1 MRVFSDELLAGF
13 DGPER
18 LRLHGP
24 PCDAVRMNAVINN
37 EASEN
42 AASEGRELPNL
53 QDYLRILMRF
63 KWGVL
68 ALMLAG
74 GLVSVLRA
82 YSETPIYQA
91 TATLLIER
99 QAARFVSIEEVYRG
113 NQGWDFGEY
122 YQTQYEILRSR
133 PLAERVVNMLGLDA
147 FDAKAQPASGF
158 SWRKLLPGKP
168 AAAPVN
174 RASDE
179 DRRNNAIGIVQGNL
193 GILPVRNS
201 QLVRIQFRNSD
212 PAFAATLA
220 NAHAQAYIEETLEGR
235 LQMSQTAS
243 NWLTER
249 TGGLR
254 EKLEQSERALQEF
267 RDRERLIDVGGV
279 EGLAATELNLAS
291 ERLAEARRERADK
304 EALHRQVQ
312 DAKNRGEL
320 DKLPVLLALP
330 TVADLK
336 VSVVEAERNFGEL
349 EGRYGPKHPRMLEA
363 QSTLSAARGALVR
376 QLELAA
382 SGVER
387 DYLSARTREN
397 ELSGEMG
404 SAKGEVREL
413 NRKQYQLQALQREV
427 DSNRQLYEVFQ
438 TRNKETAASG
448 GVQSANARLIEAALP
463 SYTQIYPNKQRS
475 AMVGLLIG
483 LALGIA
489 LALVLDHLDNTL
501 KGADDVEK
509 RLGLPV
515 LGLVPRLAETSN
527 SAEAPIGYFAA
538 HPQSSFAEAV
548 RTIRTSVL
556 LSAVDE
562 EHKRLLI
569 TSSVPGEGKTTL
581 SMNLAVSL
589 GQMKKVLLIDADMR
603 RPALHRGLPDQR
615 QSPGLSE
622 YIAGEAKVSE
632 CMRQLPN
639 SNVYVMPAGIS
650 PPNPLEILSSRK
662 FAEALDNLGKAF
674 DHVLIDCAPACAVSD
689 ALVLSKLVH
698 GVIYVVRSD
707 ATQWQIARTGVKR
720 LRRIDAP
727 IIGAVVNQVVPRKG
741 GYAYGKYYYHG
752 DGYYSDYGY
761 AKRKKG

>member
-1 MRVFSDELLAGF
+1 
-13 DGPER
+13 
-18 LRLHGP
+18 
-24 PCDAVRMNAVINN
+24 MNAVLPQDSL
-37 EASEN
+37 ESASAN
-42 AASEGRELPNL
+42 EGRELPNL
-53 QDYLRILMRF
+53 QDYLRILVRF

-74 GLVSVLRA
+74 GLISLLRA
-82 YSETPIYQA
+82 SSETPIYQA

-133 PLAERVVNMLGLDA
+133 PLAERVVDKVGLPA
-147 FDAKAQPASGF
+147 FAPKPQPESGF
-158 SWRKLLPGKP
+158 SWRKLLPGNKP
-168 AAAPVN
+168 AVPAKPPSELEL
-174 RASDE
+174 RAG
-179 DRRNNAIGIVQGNL
+179 AIGSVQGSL
-193 GILPVRNS
+193 AILPVRNS
-201 QLVRIQFRNSD
+201 QLVRIQFTNPD
-212 PAFAATLA
+212 PEFAASLA

-235 LQMSQTAS
+235 VQMTQTAS
-243 NWLTER
+243 NWLNER
-249 TGGLR
+249 TVGLR

-267 RDRERLIDVGGV
+267 RDRERLIDIKGV
-279 EGLAATELNLAS
+279 DSMAATELGLAS
-291 ERLAEARRERADK
+291 ERLADARRERSEK
-304 EALHRQVQ
+304 EVSYRQVQ
-312 DAKNRGEL
+312 EARARGEL
-320 DKLPVLLALP
+320 DKLPILLNSPL
-330 TVADLK
+330 VADLK
-336 VSVVEAERNFGEL
+336 QAVVDAERSFGEL
-349 EGRYGPKHPRMLEA
+349 SSRYGPKHPRMTEA
-363 QSTLSAARGALVR
+363 DNTLKAARSALTR
-376 QLELAA
+376 QVELAA

-387 DYLSARTREN
+387 EYEAARAREN
-397 ELSGEMG
+397 EVSGEMG

-413 NRKQYQLQALQREV
+413 NRKQYELQALQREV

-438 TRNKETAASG
+438 NRFKETAASG

-463 SYTQIYPNKQRS
+463 SWTQIYPNKRRS
-475 AMVGLLIG
+475 AMVGALIG

-501 KGADDVEK
+501 KGADDVER

-515 LGLVPRLAETSN
+515 LGLVPRLGESSDA
-527 SAEAPIGYFAA
+527 AEAPIRYFAS
-538 HPQSSFAEAV
+538 HPHSSFAEAI
-548 RTIRTSVL
+548 RTIRTGVL
-556 LSAVDE
+556 LSAVDQD
-562 EHKRLLI
+562 HKRLLV

-581 SMNLAVSL
+581 SMNLAFSL

-603 RPALHRGLPDQR
+603 RPALHRGLPDER

-622 YIAGEAKVSE
+622 YITGEANISD
-632 CMRQLPN
+632 CLRQLPN
-639 SNVYVMPAGIS
+639 SQVFVMPAGLS

-662 FAEALDNLGKAF
+662 FADALDSLGKAF

-707 ATQWQIARTGVKR
+707 STQWQVARTGVKR
-720 LRRIDAP
+720 LARIDAP

-741 GYAYGKYYYHG
+741 GYGYGKYYYHG

-761 AKRKKG
+761 AKRKKK

>member
-1 MRVFSDELLAGF
+1 MNVALPNDALEAA
-13 DGPER
+13 
-18 LRLHGP
+18 P
-24 PCDAVRMNAVINN
+24 PAD
-37 EASEN
+37 
-42 AASEGRELPNL
+42 GRELPNL

-68 ALMLAG
+68 ALMVAC
-74 GLVSVLRA
+74 GLISVLRA

-133 PLAERVVNMLGLDA
+133 PLAERVVDKLGLDP
-147 FDAKAQPASGF
+147 FRPKAAPEPGF
-158 SWRKLLPGKP
+158 SWRKLIPGNKP
-168 AAAPVN
+168 AVPAKPP
-174 RASDE
+174 SDVE
-179 DRRNNAIGIVQGNL
+179 LRNAAIGGVQGSL
-193 GILPVRNS
+193 SILPVRNS
-201 QLVRIQFRNSD
+201 QLVRIQFRSPD
-212 PAFAATLA
+212 PIFAATLA
-220 NAHAQAYIEETLEGR
+220 NAHSQAYIEETLEGR
-235 LQMSQTAS
+235 VQMSQTAS
-243 NWLTER
+243 NWLNER
-249 TGGLR
+249 TAGLR

-267 RDRERLIDVGGV
+267 RDRERLIDVKGV
-279 EGLAATELNLAS
+279 DSLAASELSLAS
-291 ERLAEARRERADK
+291 ERLSEARRERSEK
-304 EALHRQVQ
+304 EVMFRQVQ
-312 DAKNRGEL
+312 DARTRGEL
-320 DKLPVLLALP
+320 DKLPILLNSP
-330 TVADLK
+330 QVIDLK
-336 VSVVEAERNFGEL
+336 QAVIDAERSLGEL
-349 EGRYGPKHPRMLEA
+349 SGRYGPKHPRLVEA
-363 QSTLSAARGALVR
+363 QTSLSTARTALSR
-376 QLELAA
+376 QLELTA
-382 SGVER
+382 SAVER
-387 DYLSARTREN
+387 EYLAARTREG
-397 ELSGEMG
+397 EVSGEMG

-413 NRKQYQLQALQREV
+413 NRKQYELQALQREV

-438 TRNKETAASG
+438 NRYKETAASG

-463 SYTQIYPNKQRS
+463 NGTQVYPNKRRS
-475 AMVGLLIG
+475 ALIGLLIG

-501 KGADDVEK
+501 KGADDVER

-515 LGLVPRLAETSN
+515 LGLVPRLPDSAEA
-527 SAEAPIGYFAA
+527 AEAPIRYFAS
-538 HPQSSFAEAV
+538 HPHSSFAEAV
-548 RTIRTSVL
+548 RTIRTGVL
-556 LSAVDE
+556 LSAVDQ

-581 SMNLAVSL
+581 SMNLAFSL

-622 YIAGEAKVSE
+622 FITGEAKVSD
-632 CMRQLPN
+632 CLRQLPN
-639 SNVYVMPAGIS
+639 SQVFVMPAGVA

-662 FAEALDNLGKAF
+662 FADALDNLGKAF

-698 GVIYVVRSD
+698 GVVYVVRSD
-707 ATQWQIARTGVKR
+707 STQWQVARTGVKR
-720 LRRIDAP
+720 LARIDAP

-741 GYAYGKYYYHG
+741 AYGYGKYYYHG

-761 AKRKKG
+761 AKRKKT